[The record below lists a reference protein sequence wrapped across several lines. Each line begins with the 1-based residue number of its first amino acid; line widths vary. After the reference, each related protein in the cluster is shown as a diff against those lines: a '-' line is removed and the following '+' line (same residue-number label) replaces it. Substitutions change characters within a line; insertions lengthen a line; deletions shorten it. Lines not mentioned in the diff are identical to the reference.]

1 VSIAFFYG
9 NNALYFVK
17 ITAIKK
23 VTYTQEELIVLIR
36 EKNQKAFSYLYDNYS
51 KALFSVI
58 YNITNDQ
65 EEGEDVLQN
74 VFVKIWNNFASYDE
88 QKGRLYTWMLNIAR
102 NMAIDSTRSRH
113 EKVKNKIQEATDNV
127 YHRNNMFAENNS
139 HENIG
144 LQTIIAGLKE
154 DQQQIIDLA
163 YFQGYTQEEISQ
175 KLNIPL
181 GTVKTKVRQAI
192 ITLREL
198 TKKEILQ

>member
-1 VSIAFFYG
+1 M
-9 NNALYFVK
+9 
-17 ITAIKK
+17 
-23 VTYTQEELIVLIR
+23 LIR

-51 KALFSVI
+51 KALFSVVYHI
-58 YNITNDQ
+58 INDQ
-65 EEGEDVLQN
+65 EEAEDVLQN

-102 NMAIDSTRSRH
+102 NMAIDSTRSKH

-127 YHRNNMFAENNS
+127 YHRNQMFAENNS
-139 HENIG
+139 HETIG
-144 LQTIIAGLKE
+144 IQTIIAGLKE

-163 YFQGYTQEEISQ
+163 YFQGYTQDEISQ
-175 KLNIPL
+175 KLGMPL

-192 ITLREL
+192 MTLREL